1 MNIVAVQPAEQ
12 PLASLSHE
20 TFAIAAVGYGGV
32 RRGRVERKAGGGG
45 GWDEGEGGGSGGIG
59 GAE

>member
-45 GWDEGEGGGSGGIG
+45 GWDEG
-59 GAE
+59 